1 MIDDYFSSEDSQYA
15 NYQAQ
20 LELREWFESQD
31 FVDWFNTHVTESIV
45 VPTEIFKE
53 KFGE

>member
-1 MIDDYFSSEDSQYA
+1 MITDYFSSEDSAYA
-15 NYQAQ
+15 AYQAE
-20 LELREWFESQD
+20 LELREWFESDD
-31 FVDWFNTHVTESIV
+31 FVDWFNSLVAEEIT